1 MVRVVITFVF
11 ALMVSTTAWAVN
23 WNQPKVKIPNI
34 YDGFDATFHCGLPTL
49 KQSDA
54 KPFQKNS
61 DGSFTL
67 QLAHGYKGKCNDD
80 KKGDKRAPYFER
92 IEFKSKKTT

>member
-34 YDGFDATFHCGLPTL
+34 YDGFDATFH
-49 KQSDA
+49 
-54 KPFQKNS
+54 
-61 DGSFTL
+61 
-67 QLAHGYKGKCNDD
+67 
-80 KKGDKRAPYFER
+80 
-92 IEFKSKKTT
+92 